1 MGHVRCVL
9 ESDTDSYRPDQMRC
23 RWGYGWH
30 YRVSFP
36 AGSRHLVTSPGLGQ
50 IGGGLNRLY
59 SCPSLVLASQD
70 CPVSLPGLGRNW
82 IDSGEEKA
90 EGNERETQ
98 IDQTLLSGMKARLCP
113 CLFAGKKNLFHLIK
127 RKYRHRHVFQ
137 SLFVDNTFT
146 HSLEAQAG
154 WAALLY
160 LHLHMYS
167 VHTR

>member
-9 ESDTDSYRPDQMRC
+9 ESDTDRYRPDQMRC
-23 RWGYGWH
+23 RWAYSWH
-30 YRVSFP
+30 YTVSFP
-36 AGSRHLVTSPGLGQ
+36 AGSRQ

-113 CLFAGKKNLFHLIK
+113 RLFAGKKNLFHLIK
-127 RKYRHRHVFQ
+127 RKYRHSVSSSPYLLTTLLHILWRPRLAGLLSCTCICTCTLSTHGEQTFQ
-137 SLFVDNTFT
+137 EPN
-146 HSLEAQAG
+146 
-154 WAALLY
+154 
-160 LHLHMYS
+160 
-167 VHTR
+167 